1 MIMRNNIKIEG
12 KKMLLWISV
21 NEALT
26 LFIHELLLNGTLV
39 LPDKSILEVDKNC
52 IEQNVC
58 NNSIQINGCISAFEH
73 ILSRVSVPCISLKV
87 ANFQPVGAVFKI
99 PVILRVPCFHKCLF
113 VFV

>member
-1 MIMRNNIKIEG
+1 MA